1 MIKALFNKNTALAAV
16 AILALSGGAMAES
29 AKTHK
34 TDMAKKKVS
43 ELTCEDFNALEESFK
58 PTVVGWVVGFNKKG
72 EEDDAVIDV
81 DGIETVTPAIIEAC
95 KQEPK
100 ASFWKKAEAE
110 LKKVF

>member
-1 MIKALFNKNTALAAV
+1 MIEALFNKNTALAAV

-29 AKTHK
+29 SKTHK

-43 ELTCEDFNALEESFK
+43 ELTCEDFNGLEESFK

-95 KQEPK
+95 KQAPK